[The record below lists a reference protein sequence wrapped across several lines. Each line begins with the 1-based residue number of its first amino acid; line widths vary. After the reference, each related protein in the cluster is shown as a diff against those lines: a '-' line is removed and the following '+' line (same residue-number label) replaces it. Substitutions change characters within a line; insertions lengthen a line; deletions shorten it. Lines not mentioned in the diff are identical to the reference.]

1 MKEYNY
7 DIKGMTN
14 SIKMNRHK
22 IRRNLPTVIII
33 SLLSVLISNA
43 VGIPTLFESVYAIEE
58 FDIEVDVEDNEIRRG
73 DTQHITVTVFNDDTD
88 NRVSDA
94 DVKLMVYPPDSD
106 STSAEDETDNDGEAT
121 FDVEIDDNAETG
133 TYDVDV
139 RVSKDGY
146 NTKTVS
152 TSFDVVGSGNDN
164 NDDNHDNNDD
174 DDGNG
179 SSSSSS
185 SAAAAVGDAA
195 AAAAAASGA
204 SSAAAAAAGNAA
216 SAAAASAAAAVG
228 DAAAGAAE
236 ENNEDEPLPS

>member
-1 MKEYNY
+1 
-7 DIKGMTN
+7 MTN

-22 IRRNLPTVIII
+22 IRKNLPTVIVI

-58 FDIEVDVEDNEIRRG
+58 FDIDVDVEDNEIRRG
-73 DTQHITVTVFNDDTD
+73 DTQHITVTAFNDDTD

-94 DVKLMVYPPDSD
+94 DVKLTVYPPDSD
-106 STSAEDETDNDGEAT
+106 STSAEDETDNDSEAT

-133 TYDVDV
+133 TYDVDL

-146 NTKTVS
+146 DRKTVS

-164 NDDNHDNNDD
+164 NDDNHDN
-174 DDGNG
+174 DGSG

-195 AAAAAASGA
+195 AGAAAASGA

-216 SAAAASAAAAVG
+216 SAAAASG
-228 DAAAGAAE
+228 
-236 ENNEDEPLPS
+236 

>member
-1 MKEYNY
+1 M
-7 DIKGMTN
+7 IN
-14 SIKMNRHK
+14 SIKVNRYK
-22 IRRNLPTVIII
+22 IRRNLSTIVII

-58 FDIEVDVEDNEIRRG
+58 FDIDVDVEDNEIRRG
-73 DTQHITVTVFNDDTD
+73 DTQHITVTAFNDDTD

-94 DVKLMVYPPDSD
+94 DVKLTVYPPDSD

-146 NTKTVS
+146 DTKTVS
-152 TSFDVVGSGNDN
+152 TSFDVVGSGNDD
-164 NDDNHDNNDD
+164 NDDNNGDD

-179 SSSSSS
+179 SSSS
-185 SAAAAVGDAA
+185 
-195 AAAAAASGA
+195 
-204 SSAAAAAAGNAA
+204 
-216 SAAAASAAAAVG
+216 AAASASSGNSGSGSSNNAASSASSS
-228 DAAAGAAE
+228 
-236 ENNEDEPLPS
+236 NNDDD

>member
-22 IRRNLPTVIII
+22 IRKNLPTVIVI
-33 SLLSVLISNA
+33 SLLSVLLSNA

-58 FDIEVDVEDNEIRRG
+58 FDIDVDVEDNEIRRG
-73 DTQHITVTVFNDDTD
+73 DTQHITVTAFNDDTD

-94 DVKLMVYPPDSD
+94 DVKLTVYPPDSD
-106 STSAEDETDNDGEAT
+106 STSAEDESDNDGEAT
-121 FDVEIDDNAETG
+121 FDVKIDDNAETG

-146 NTKTVS
+146 DTKTVS
-152 TSFDVVGSGNDN
+152 TSFDVVGSGDDN
-164 NDDNHDNNDD
+164 GNDNHDDNGDN
-174 DDGNG
+174 NG
-179 SSSSSS
+179 SSSS
-185 SAAAAVGDAA
+185 AAAVGDAA

-216 SAAAASAAAAVG
+216 AAAAAAGDDASSAAAAAVS
-228 DAAAGAAE
+228 
-236 ENNEDEPLPS
+236 EN